1 MTFDLVNYQ
10 HKPIASVQ
18 AHWIPQTLKH
28 ISNIQQIGKISS
40 MADQQLDIEEE
51 IERHRLDILYRRSK
65 TASFTLLVISGIY
78 VILLVDKFHWKHLL
92 VWYGGLV
99 IVFFMRLLFARWYFL
114 DQCRTKSMAF
124 WLQLFRFGIFT
135 IGMMMGSLNLLFFPR
150 EPLSYVIMAVIIPC
164 GIAVGAV
171 GMLLDFF
178 SFILYVV
185 TLLSPVI
192 FQTVLTGDR
201 LHLGTGILAFI
212 LGMFFLKFSKEYND
226 NFFTNTKLRFE
237 NKALLNEIEEEK
249 NKLDNRLGR
258 ILNDSTTEIFVADA
272 ETLACLQVNQG
283 AIDNLGYTEEEF
295 KDINFLDIFSDL
307 DKPRLRELIA
317 PLSNGRWKP
326 VIHKGI
332 NRRKDGTTFPVE
344 ASIQLSTV
352 DTPPII
358 VANVQDIT
366 DREKWEER
374 LIYQANYDQLTGL
387 FNRHYIQSYM
397 HSVFSRARRQ
407 QKRVALLF
415 LDLDHFKNIN
425 DNLGHDTGDE
435 VLKETA
441 YRISTLLRDSDIAA
455 RTGGDEFTIFLEN
468 LEKSSQAEIVA
479 NKLVEAFQQPFRVKN
494 QDVYTSVSLGISI
507 YPDDGDSHEQLMQC
521 ADIAMYQA
529 KQDGRNMYRFFSMEM
544 RRSSEMQ
551 ILISNQLR
559 FALAKDELTLV
570 YQPKI
575 DISKGQIVGAEA
587 LLRWHNPELGDVS
600 PAVFIPLAENLG
612 IIHELGKW
620 VLLKACQE
628 AVQWQERTSEQLKI
642 SVNVSPQQF
651 RTGSLLEDVDNAL
664 KISGLPNSQLELEIT
679 ETLLMQDSDKPLVIL
694 DDLHRQGVSLALDD
708 FGTGYSS
715 LSYLRSFPLQ
725 VLKID
730 RSFIRD
736 LESDQ
741 NCIALVDAIIAM
753 AQSLGLETVAEG
765 VENEKQLDFLRQRNV
780 NIIQGYL
787 FSPPVPAEKFHELLA
802 TSIS

>member
-1 MTFDLVNYQ
+1 
-10 HKPIASVQ
+10 
-18 AHWIPQTLKH
+18 
-28 ISNIQQIGKISS
+28 
-40 MADQQLDIEEE
+40 
-51 IERHRLDILYRRSK
+51 
-65 TASFTLLVISGIY
+65 
-78 VILLVDKFHWKHLL
+78 
-92 VWYGGLV
+92 
-99 IVFFMRLLFARWYFL
+99 MRILFARLYFL
-114 DQCRTKSMAF
+114 DQFRSKSISF

-178 SFILYVV
+178 SFILYTV

-192 FQTVLTGDR
+192 FQTMLTGDR
-201 LHLGTGILAFI
+201 LHMGTGILAI
-212 LGMFFLKFSKEYND
+212 VLGIFFLKFSREYND
-226 NFFTNTKLRFE
+226 NFITNTKLRFE
-237 NKALLNEIEEEK
+237 NKALLDDIEKEK
-249 NKLDNRLGR
+249 NKLNNRLGQ

-272 ETLACLQVNQG
+272 ESLRCLQVNQG
-283 AIDNLGYTEEEF
+283 AIDNLGYSEEDF
-295 KDINFLDIFSDL
+295 KDINLLDIFTDL
-307 DKPRLRELIA
+307 DKQSFLKILA

-332 NRRKDGTTFPVE
+332 NKRKDGSTFPVE

-352 DTPPII
+352 DDPPII

-366 DREKWEER
+366 EREKWEEK

-407 QKRVALLF
+407 KKRVALLF
-415 LDLDHFKNIN
+415 IDLDHFKDIN

-441 YRISTLLRDSDIAA
+441 ERISSLLRDSDIAA
-455 RTGGDEFTIFLEN
+455 RTGGDEFTVFLESI
-468 LEKSSQAEIVA
+468 EQSTQAEIVA
-479 NKLVEAFQQPFRVKN
+479 RKLVEAFHQPFRIKN
-494 QDVYTSVSLGISI
+494 QDVYTSVSLGISMF
-507 YPDDGDSHEQLMQC
+507 PDDGDSHEQLMQC
-521 ADIAMYQA
+521 ADMAMYQA
-529 KQDGRNMYRFFSMEM
+529 KQDGRNMYRFFSQEM

-551 ILISNQLR
+551 MLISNHLR
-559 FALAKDELTLV
+559 FALSRDELSLA

-575 DISKGQIVGAEA
+575 DICKGKIVGAEA
-587 LLRWHNPELGDVS
+587 LLRWHNHELGNVS
-600 PAVFIPLAENLG
+600 PTVFIPLAENLG
-612 IIHELGKW
+612 IIHELGRW

-628 AVQWQERTSEQLKI
+628 AVRWQELVDHQLKI

-651 RTGSLLEDVDNAL
+651 RTGSLLDDVDNAL
-664 KISGLPNSQLELEIT
+664 NISGLPNSQLELEIT

-694 DDLHRQGVSLALDD
+694 DDLHNRGVSLALDD

-741 NCIALVDAIIAM
+741 NSVVLVDAIIAM
-753 AQSLGLETVAEG
+753 AHSLGLETVAEG
-765 VENEKQLDFLRQRNV
+765 VENENQLDFLRQRGV

-787 FSPPVPAEKFHELLA
+787 FSPPVPIDKFHLLLQQA
-802 TSIS
+802 